1 LYSSCPKGIAV
12 DPSEDLLFAAGQDCR
27 IRAWSL
33 RTGQPLYPPV
43 SSPSESSSSN
53 SRAAGGLSR
62 AVDDVNPF
70 VTTFDSPIVA
80 LQVTEEREGMCLWAA
95 SADFLHRYDL
105 GQRAEQ

>member
-1 LYSSCPKGIAV
+1 
-12 DPSEDLLFAAGQDCR
+12 
-27 IRAWSL
+27 
-33 RTGQPLYPPV
+33 
-43 SSPSESSSSN
+43 
-53 SRAAGGLSR
+53 
-62 AVDDVNPF
+62 VDDVNPF